1 MGSSPTPIG
10 QHLQIQQTGAQGP
23 RGPFAPVPANQSLL
37 QPLVPTTTGFNN
49 FVPTRPF
56 SASPFQGQAPPPFL
70 SAQPTGFSSTSQ
82 PLLSQSTGLPISGP
96 LLSQPTGMFGGSFGT
111 YGARPSFQNNTM
123 QPVQPNPTGVFA
135 QSPFNNVV
143 SSPPPVPS
151 LYSQPPPPV
160 PSLYSQPNTSSNT
173 TPANV
178 FAQMKSGTFASGN
191 EHSGPQQAE
200 AYNALRVNPIAPQPT
215 GYVPQTTGWGIQPN
229 NGFQPSGYTGY

>member
-123 QPVQPNPTGVFA
+123 QPVQP
-135 QSPFNNVV
+135 SE
-143 SSPPPVPS
+143 SSHS
-151 LYSQPPPPV
+151 FFEHYLISIR
-160 PSLYSQPNTSSNT
+160 PNRS
-173 TPANV
+173 V
-178 FAQMKSGTFASGN
+178 C
-191 EHSGPQQAE
+191 
-200 AYNALRVNPIAPQPT
+200 PIS
-215 GYVPQTTGWGIQPN
+215 IQ
-229 NGFQPSGYTGY
+229 